1 MELKVVNDQ
10 GQQTATLDGCRQPF
24 SVVNTMKHWFTRS
37 LLLIKP
43 TLVSEPVHS

>member
-10 GQQTATLDGCRQPF
+10 GQQTATLAAADTVFG
-24 SVVNTMKHWFTRS
+24 S